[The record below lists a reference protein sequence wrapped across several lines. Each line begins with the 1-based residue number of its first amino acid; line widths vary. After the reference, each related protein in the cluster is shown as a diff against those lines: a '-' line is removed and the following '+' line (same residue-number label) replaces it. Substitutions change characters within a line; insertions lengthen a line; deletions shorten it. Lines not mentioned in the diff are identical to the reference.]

1 MRYMSVYLEILL
13 RGSQLCI
20 CKTEYVILVA
30 MTRLLSCKFC
40 YTDIISCSKPLV
52 CVYVFFFSTEEFVL
66 SPNTREEFIQSIHD
80 VSKNRSF
87 TWLTGQNKKGAFG
100 VPRGGNVFVD
110 RNR

>member
-1 MRYMSVYLEILL
+1 MHYNCVYLEILL
-13 RGSQLCI
+13 QGSQLSI

-40 YTDIISCSKPLV
+40 YTDIISHSKPLV
-52 CVYVFFFSTEEFVL
+52 YVVFFTEEFVL
-66 SPNTREEFIQSIHD
+66 SPNTREEFIQSIYD

-87 TWLTGQNKKGAFG
+87 TWLTRQNKKGAFG